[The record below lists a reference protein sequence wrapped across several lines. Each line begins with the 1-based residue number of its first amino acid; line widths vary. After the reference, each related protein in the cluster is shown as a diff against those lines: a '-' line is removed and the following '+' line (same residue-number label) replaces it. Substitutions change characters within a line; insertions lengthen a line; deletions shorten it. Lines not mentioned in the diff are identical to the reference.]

1 MRKSNHCIDIIADYR
16 ESKSKVIASLKE
28 FETVTVHVRRLR
40 LGDYQVDKRLV
51 VERKTYKDFSVSIID
66 GRLFMQLIR
75 LANSNWSGILILE
88 GTTSEIAG
96 IGLTRETLQGA
107 LITTSLILGVAVL
120 PSTDSVETA
129 RLIVYAAR
137 QLDLKFR
144 GGVYRHGYRPK
155 GKRKLQL
162 FILQGLP
169 GVGSERAEGLLNVF
183 GSVKS
188 VMMAS
193 NKELQEVKGIGK
205 KIADKIKWVIS

>member
-1 MRKSNHCIDIIADYR
+1 MR
-16 ESKSKVIASLKE
+16 
-28 FETVTVHVRRLR
+28 
-40 LGDYQVDKRLV
+40 
-51 VERKTYKDFSVSIID
+51 
-66 GRLFMQLIR
+66 
-75 LANSNWSGILILE
+75 
-88 GTTSEIAG
+88 
-96 IGLTRETLQGA
+96 
-107 LITTSLILGVAVL
+107 
-120 PSTDSVETA
+120 STDAVETA

-137 QLDLKFR
+137 QLDLKVR
-144 GGVYRHGYRPK
+144 GCVYRHGYRPK
-155 GKRKLQL
+155 GKRKQQL